1 MCSANHVSLFMSAVS
16 QEPETRQSRRMD
28 TYVPTSYVWSRGVAA
43 RLNSGGAVDD
53 EDRACRPIRQAAELG
68 ETA

>member
-1 MCSANHVSLFMSAVS
+1 MYKYF
-16 QEPETRQSRRMD
+16 
-28 TYVPTSYVWSRGVAA
+28 PTNYIWSRGVAA
-43 RLNSGGAVDD
+43 GLNSGGAVDE

>member
-1 MCSANHVSLFMSAVS
+1 MYKSF
-16 QEPETRQSRRMD
+16 
-28 TYVPTSYVWSRGVAA
+28 PTNYIWSRGVAA
-43 RLNSGGAVDD
+43 GLNSGGAVDE